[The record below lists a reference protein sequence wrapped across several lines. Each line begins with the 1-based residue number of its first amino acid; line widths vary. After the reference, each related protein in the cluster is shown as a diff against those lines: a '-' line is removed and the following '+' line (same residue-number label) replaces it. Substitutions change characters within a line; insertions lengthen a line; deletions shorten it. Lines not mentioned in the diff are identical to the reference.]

1 MTANPAQP
9 PREMSADVCPTCRRL
24 REWAEYVSR
33 FDWRDGH
40 EAQQALEEHQREH
53 NHETHR

>member
-33 FDWRDGH
+33 FDWRDGQ
-40 EAQQALEEHQREH
+40 EARMALEEHQREH
-53 NHETHR
+53 GETGA